1 MFLRNGKEAA
11 GYVKLLT
18 GKAGLISRNVI
29 VNYAVL
35 DKHKLVEIIICS
47 FSVNNVCSR
56 KTNVLF

>member
-29 VNYAVL
+29 VNYEVL